1 MKRIIRL
8 TESDLTR
15 IVRRVIREQE
25 DEWSDEEDKEYKEL
39 HHSGHP
45 HLNDYGDDFDR
56 FSADAETFRNKRDSN
71 PRYQELR
78 SKKMGIHR
86 KKEEDR
92 YNDVVSNR
100 PEDYDTDAYNDEYND
115 LARKIVD
122 REKSFPRLQKGE
134 DAMAFSNK
142 LKKYTEDPEFR
153 SMKNRA
159 VELKRALDK
168 DYDMGRDFERF
179 YQDRKNK

>member
-25 DEWSDEEDKEYKEL
+25 DEWSDEEDMEYKEL

-45 HLNDYGDDFDR
+45 HLNDYGDDHDR
-56 FSADAETFRNKRDSN
+56 FSTDAETFRNKRDSN

-122 REKSFPRLQKGE
+122 REKVFQ
-134 DAMAFSNK
+134 DY
-142 LKKYTEDPEFR
+142 KKEKTQWPLVI
-153 SMKNRA
+153 S
-159 VELKRALDK
+159 
-168 DYDMGRDFERF
+168 
-179 YQDRKNK
+179 